1 MITVEEAKQL
11 LLDEQLMGKTVSRNI
26 SEATGFVLAADVFC
40 TMDLPSFDNS
50 SMDGYAVAI
59 DENNPTQIFKL
70 IGEIKAGANIEYTLQ
85 TGQAVRIFTGAAIP
99 QTANAIVIQENVVVE
114 DNHIH
119 VNGNI
124 KLGAYIRRKG
134 SMIQQGEL
142 ALEKGHVLNAASI
155 GFIASLGITYVDA
168 ISKPKVSI
176 LVTGDEI
183 IKPGNP
189 LLAGQIYESNSY
201 TLQAALQ
208 QMNIEVVNMLHA
220 TDDETAL
227 RSQLNKCLQESD
239 VILLTGGIS
248 VGKYDLVYSMMQEFN
263 IQTIFYK
270 IAQKPGKPF
279 YAGKRNNQ
287 FIFALPG
294 NPASVLVCFY
304 EYVFGFLRKFSGI
317 ENPNLVKTT
326 LPVLKEIKNNEERAQ
341 FLRAKIVEEGVMPLE
356 GQDSFMLLSFA
367 YSNAI
372 IYLPKG
378 TTEIKQN
385 DLVEVHLL
393 PV

>member
-1 MITVEEAKQL
+1 MITVEEAKQML
-11 LLDEQLMGKTVSRNI
+11 LQEQFIGKIISKSI
-26 SEATGFVLAADVFC
+26 SEANGFVLAADVYC

-59 DENNPTQIFKL
+59 DENNPTQTFEL

-85 TGQAVRIFTGAAIP
+85 FGQAVRIFTGAAIP
-99 QTANAIVIQENVVVE
+99 QTANAIVIQENVE
-114 DNHIH
+114 LSDNHIH

-124 KLGAYIRRKG
+124 KVGAYIRRKG
-134 SMIQQGEL
+134 SMIIKGEL
-142 ALEKGHVLNAASI
+142 ALKKGHILNPASI
-155 GFIASLGITYVDA
+155 GFIASLGLIQVDVFE
-168 ISKPKVSI
+168 KPKVSI

-183 IKPGNP
+183 IKPGNS

-201 TLQAALQ
+201 TLQAALK
-208 QMNIEVVNMLHA
+208 QMNIEVINMLHA
-220 TDDETAL
+220 TDDELAL
-227 RSQLNKCLQESD
+227 RSQLNKCFQASD
-239 VILLTGGIS
+239 IILLTGGIS
-248 VGKYDLVYSMMQEFN
+248 VGKYDLVYNMLQEFD
-263 IQTIFYK
+263 IKTIFYK

-287 FIFALPG
+287 FVFALPG

-304 EYVFGFLRKFSGI
+304 EYVFTFIRKFSGI
-317 ENPNLVKTT
+317 EDASLVKTKFT
-326 LPVLKEIKNNEERAQ
+326 LLKEIKNSEERAQ
-341 FLRAKIVEEGVMPLE
+341 FLRAKTNDSGVMPLE

-367 YSNAI
+367 HSNAI

-378 TTEIKQN
+378 TKDVKQN

-393 PV
+393 PL